1 MSLTTVLSN
10 TTSNNLKS
18 TTASTLKSAASAAD
32 TSTATTGFSDML
44 AQSALS
50 TVPSKTLGP
59 ETLTG
64 TVQSTTIQTS
74 DYVFD
79 PLGVVGIVPE
89 SNSFL
94 QAIRQM
100 MGKPL
105 ETPVAQAPAADA
117 PTPVAPP
124 ALATFGA
131 LPAATDKGKDNAVP
145 HFQAA
150 NPWTNFVHNA
160 SKLMPGNVWEDRDVG
175 IVTLPGMPIR
185 ATEPRSFDLNNN
197 TASRCSRCI
206 QFCHNKWLTELLEL
220 HCFHEVSLTAGHIS
234 N

>member
-131 LPAATDKGKDNAVP
+131 LPAATPALPVAAASAISTQTVTSAAIPPETSTSSVSDFISTIEAQLNYQASSTSAAASVSAESALVNALDK
-145 HFQAA
+145 
-150 NPWTNFVHNA
+150 
-160 SKLMPGNVWEDRDVG
+160 
-175 IVTLPGMPIR
+175 
-185 ATEPRSFDLNNN
+185 EPEP
-197 TASRCSRCI
+197 A
-206 QFCHNKWLTELLEL
+206 
-220 HCFHEVSLTAGHIS
+220 
-234 N
+234 